1 MFNWSRTYVRWHM
14 NICSEALE
22 HMFIFQ
28 VCFFTI
34 FWSEKS
40 VVDYAVSVLSAVEG
54 SQSFTDGLYAI
65 LRSPYS
71 ALPHRP
77 YLKIKLESCLTFKY
91 H

>member
-1 MFNWSRTYVRWHM
+1 
-14 NICSEALE
+14 
-22 HMFIFQ
+22 MFIFQ

-71 ALPHRP
+71 ALPHRKP
-77 YLKIKLESCLTFKY
+77 LLIFFTQGMVDCAQGDRTA
-91 H
+91 

>member
-1 MFNWSRTYVRWHM
+1 M

-65 LRSPYS
+65 LRFPYS
-71 ALPHRP
+71 ALPHRKP
-77 YLKIKLESCLTFKY
+77 LLIFLLKVWSTALGVTERHEPKV
-91 H
+91 